1 MSTVNNP
8 FSLLP
13 VHNRQ
18 QKTKGHKSDNIS
30 EHIDKKVGKAY
41 GIPISKI
48 SSYFRKQMQIYAVT
62 CITGCAAILF
72 TEKEKIHKQNHIAD
86 KAHGQH
92 ITDELFQFFHSY
104 CLSDT
109 PKDSSFFKILSIT
122 VVTSL
127 SSSVRSLARKRMEYA
142 RDFSSAATFSPS

>member
-1 MSTVNNP
+1 MSSVNNP

-18 QKTKGHKSDNIS
+18 QKTKGHKSYDIS
-30 EHIDKKVGKAY
+30 EHIDKKVGKTCRL
-41 GIPISKI
+41 PISKI
-48 SSYFRKQMQIYAVT
+48 SSYFRKQMQIHAVA
-62 CITGCAAILF
+62 CITGRAAILF
-72 TEKEKIHKQNHIAD
+72 TEKEKIYKQDHIAN

-92 ITDELFQFFHSY
+92 IADELFQFFHSY

-109 PKDSSFFKILSIT
+109 PKDSSFFRILSIT

>member
-62 CITGCAAILF
+62 CITGCAAILMNFFNSF
-72 TEKEKIHKQNHIAD
+72 TPTVSVILLMIPVFSK
-86 KAHGQH
+86 
-92 ITDELFQFFHSY
+92 SY
-104 CLSDT
+104 
-109 PKDSSFFKILSIT
+109 P
-122 VVTSL
+122 
-127 SSSVRSLARKRMEYA
+127 
-142 RDFSSAATFSPS
+142 